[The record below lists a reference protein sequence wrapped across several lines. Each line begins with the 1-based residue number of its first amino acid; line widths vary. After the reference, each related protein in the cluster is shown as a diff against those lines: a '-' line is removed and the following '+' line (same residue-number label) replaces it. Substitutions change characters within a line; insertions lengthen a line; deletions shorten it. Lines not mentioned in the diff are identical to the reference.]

1 MLRSENLYE
10 ILDKY
15 FSQIQK
21 NSYYK
26 REVQKFL
33 MKKYEYSDIEYMQY
47 IIGAKSKDEIP
58 DNEMYWLIDAFNNV
72 FRTNME
78 MKTYFSDKEIVR
90 FSSLKADYLK
100 TDIYPIRI
108 SPVIEIAEDQ
118 WVTKISIDLL
128 KEFYDNQLIIYNPRT
143 QRQLKQ
149 RRRGQDVSYTIDI
162 VSSSVKAIEGLMS
175 KGEFVPNALT
185 LNLNVDDPEVD
196 FDIVGSELILN
207 SGKFDIIDGFHRFRA
222 AINTKIK
229 NPDFQF
235 NFILNI
241 MNFTEDKACQYIEQ
255 EDKRNKISKSYLAS
269 MDKSSPTNIIIDKL
283 NNTLDS
289 PVRSKIER
297 AHRGEIDR
305 ATLFSLLEFILK
317 TKNMNRSQC
326 IKTAVFIINIL
337 KIVQENNPD
346 VVFDDTTMP
355 VVLYGSSISKD
366 AYECAEKIES
376 ALGKDVPIINSVTN
390 MKVNKIKALFE
401 EV

>member
-1 MLRSENLYE
+1 MLRSENLYKV
-10 ILDKY
+10 LDKY
-15 FSQIQK
+15 FVQIQK
-21 NSYYK
+21 NSYFK
-26 REVQKFL
+26 REVKKFL
-33 MKKYEYSDIEYMQY
+33 MEKYEYSDIEYMQY

-72 FRTNME
+72 FKANME
-78 MKTYFSDKEIVR
+78 IKTFFSDKEIIR
-90 FSSLKADYLK
+90 FSNLKADYLK
-100 TDIYPIRI
+100 AEIYPIKI

-149 RRRGQDVSYTIDI
+149 MRRGQDVLYTIDI
-162 VSSSVKAIEGLMS
+162 VSSSVKAIEGLMN

-196 FDIVGSELILN
+196 FDIIGSELVLN

-269 MDKSSPTNIIIDKL
+269 MDKSSSTNIIIDKL

-289 PVRSKIER
+289 PVRGKIER
-297 AHRGEIDR
+297 AHRGEIDK
-305 ATLFSLLEFILK
+305 AILFSLLEFILK
-317 TKNMNRSQC
+317 TKDMNRSQC
-326 IKTAVFIINIL
+326 IRTAVFIINIL
-337 KIVQENNPD
+337 KIIQENNPD

-355 VVLYGSSISKD
+355 VIIYGSTISKD
-366 AYECAEKIES
+366 VYECAEKIET
-376 ALGKDVPIINSVTN
+376 ALEKNVPIISNVTD
-390 MKVNKIKALFE
+390 MKINKIKALFE

>member
-1 MLRSENLYE
+1 MLRSENLYKV
-10 ILDKY
+10 LDKY
-15 FSQIQK
+15 FVQIQK
-21 NSYYK
+21 NSYFK
-26 REVQKFL
+26 REVKNFL
-33 MKKYEYSDIEYMQY
+33 MEKYEYSDIEYMQY
-47 IIGAKSKDEIP
+47 IIGAKGKDEIP

-72 FRTNME
+72 FKANME
-78 MKTYFSDKEIVR
+78 IKTYFSDKEIIR
-90 FSSLKADYLK
+90 FSNLKADYLK
-100 TDIYPIRI
+100 AEIYPIKI

-149 RRRGQDVSYTIDI
+149 MRRGQDVLYTIDI
-162 VSSSVKAIEGLMS
+162 VSTSVRAIEGLMN

-196 FDIVGSELILN
+196 FDIIGSELVLN

-269 MDKSSPTNIIIDKL
+269 MDKSSSTNIIIDKL

-289 PVRSKIER
+289 PVRGKIER
-297 AHRGEIDR
+297 AHRGEIDK
-305 ATLFSLLEFILK
+305 AILFSLLEFILK
-317 TKNMNRSQC
+317 TKDMNRSQC
-326 IKTAVFIINIL
+326 IRTAVFIINIL
-337 KIVQENNPD
+337 KIIQENNPD

-355 VVLYGSSISKD
+355 VIIYGSTISKD
-366 AYECAEKIES
+366 VYECAEKIEN
-376 ALGKDVPIINSVTN
+376 ALEKDVPIISNVTD

>member
-1 MLRSENLYE
+1 MLRSENLYK

-15 FSQIQK
+15 FVQIQK
-21 NSYYK
+21 NSYFK
-26 REVQKFL
+26 REVKNFL
-33 MKKYEYSDIEYMQY
+33 IEKYEYSDIEYMQY

-72 FRTNME
+72 FKANME
-78 MKTYFSDKEIVR
+78 IKTYFSDKEIIR
-90 FSSLKADYLK
+90 FSNLKADYLK
-100 TDIYPIRI
+100 AEIYPIKI

-149 RRRGQDVSYTIDI
+149 MRRGQDVLYTIDI
-162 VSSSVKAIEGLMS
+162 VSTSVRAIEGLMN

-196 FDIVGSELILN
+196 FDIIGSELVLN

-269 MDKSSPTNIIIDKL
+269 MDKSSSTNIIIDKL

-289 PVRSKIER
+289 PVRGKIER
-297 AHRGEIDR
+297 AHRGEIDK
-305 ATLFSLLEFILK
+305 AILFSLLEFILK
-317 TKNMNRSQC
+317 TKDMNRSQC
-326 IKTAVFIINIL
+326 IRTAVFIINIL
-337 KIVQENNPD
+337 KIIQENNPD

-355 VVLYGSSISKD
+355 VIIYGSTISKD
-366 AYECAEKIES
+366 VYECAEKIES
-376 ALGKDVPIINSVTN
+376 ALEKNVPIISNVTD

>member
-376 ALGKDVPIINSVTN
+376 ALGKDVPIINSVTD

>member
-72 FRTNME
+72 FRANME

-376 ALGKDVPIINSVTN
+376 ALEKDVPIINSVTD

>member
-100 TDIYPIRI
+100 TNIYPIRI

-376 ALGKDVPIINSVTN
+376 ALGKDVPIINSVTD

>member
-47 IIGAKSKDEIP
+47 IIGAKSKDEIS
-58 DNEMYWLIDAFNNV
+58 DNEMYWLMDAFNNV
-72 FRTNME
+72 FRTDIE

-90 FSSLKADYLK
+90 FSNLKADYLK

-196 FDIVGSELILN
+196 FDIVESELILN

-289 PVRSKIER
+289 PVRGKIER
-297 AHRGEIDR
+297 AHRGEIYR
-305 ATLFSLLEFILK
+305 ATLFSLFEFILK
-317 TKNMNRSQC
+317 TKSMNRSQC

-337 KIVQENNPD
+337 KIVQENDPD
-346 VVFDDTTMP
+346 VIFDDTTMP

-366 AYECAEKIES
+366 AYECAEKIEN
-376 ALGKDVPIINSVTN
+376 ALEKDVPIINTVTA

>member
-1 MLRSENLYE
+1 MLRSENLYKT
-10 ILDKY
+10 LDRY

-21 NSYYK
+21 NSYFK
-26 REVQKFL
+26 KEAKKFL
-33 MKKYEYSDIEYMQY
+33 MEKYEYSDIEYMQY
-47 IIGAKSKDEIP
+47 VIGAKSKDEIP

-72 FRTNME
+72 FKADME
-78 MKTYFSDKEIVR
+78 IKTYFSDKEIVR
-90 FSSLKADYLK
+90 FSNLKANYLK
-100 TDIYPIRI
+100 AEIYPIKI

-128 KEFYDNQLIIYNPRT
+128 KELYDDQLIIYNPRT

-149 RRRGQDVSYTIDI
+149 RRRGQDISYTIDI
-162 VSSSVKAIEGLMS
+162 VATSVNAIEDLMS

-185 LNLNVDDPEVD
+185 LNLNVDDPNVD
-196 FDIVGSELILN
+196 FDIVDSELVLN

-222 AINTKIK
+222 AMNTKIK

-241 MNFTEDKACQYIEQ
+241 MNFSENKACQYIEQ

-269 MDKSSPTNIIIDKL
+269 MDKSAPTNIIIDKL

-289 PVRSKIER
+289 PVRGKIER

-305 ATLFSLLEFILK
+305 ASLFSLLEFVLK
-317 TKNMNRSQC
+317 TKEMNRSQC
-326 IKTAVFIINIL
+326 IRTAVFIISIL
-337 KIVQENNPD
+337 KILQENDPD
-346 VVFDDTTMP
+346 VILDDTTMP
-355 VVLYGSSISKD
+355 VIIYGASISKD
-366 AYECAEKIES
+366 IYKCAEKIEN
-376 ALGKDVPIINSVTN
+376 ALEKDIPIIDNATDT
-390 MKVNKIKALFE
+390 KLNKIKALFE

>member
-1 MLRSENLYE
+1 MLRSENLYKV
-10 ILDKY
+10 LDKY
-15 FSQIQK
+15 FVQIQK
-21 NSYYK
+21 NSYFK
-26 REVQKFL
+26 REVKKFL
-33 MKKYEYSDIEYMQY
+33 MEKYEYSDIEYMQY

-72 FRTNME
+72 FRANME
-78 MKTYFSDKEIVR
+78 IKTFFSDKEIIR
-90 FSSLKADYLK
+90 FSNLKADYLK
-100 TDIYPIRI
+100 AEIYPIKI

-149 RRRGQDVSYTIDI
+149 MRRGQDVLYTIDI
-162 VSSSVKAIEGLMS
+162 VSSSVKAIEGLMN

-196 FDIVGSELILN
+196 FDIIGSELVLN

-269 MDKSSPTNIIIDKL
+269 MDKSSSTNIIIDKL

-289 PVRSKIER
+289 PVRGKIER
-297 AHRGEIDR
+297 AHRGEIDK
-305 ATLFSLLEFILK
+305 AILFSLLEFILK
-317 TKNMNRSQC
+317 TKDMNRSQC
-326 IKTAVFIINIL
+326 IRTAVFIINIL
-337 KIVQENNPD
+337 KIIQENNPD

-355 VVLYGSSISKD
+355 VIIYGSTISKD
-366 AYECAEKIES
+366 VYECAEKIES
-376 ALGKDVPIINSVTN
+376 ALEKNVPIISNVTD

>member
-1 MLRSENLYE
+1 MLRSENLYKV
-10 ILDKY
+10 LDKY
-15 FSQIQK
+15 FVQIQK
-21 NSYYK
+21 NSYFK
-26 REVQKFL
+26 REVKKFL
-33 MKKYEYSDIEYMQY
+33 MEKYEYSDIEYMQY

-72 FRTNME
+72 FKANME
-78 MKTYFSDKEIVR
+78 IKTFFSDKEIIR
-90 FSSLKADYLK
+90 FSNLKADYLK
-100 TDIYPIRI
+100 AEIYPIKI

-128 KEFYDNQLIIYNPRT
+128 KEFYDNQLIIYNSRT

-149 RRRGQDVSYTIDI
+149 MRRGQDVLYTIDI
-162 VSSSVKAIEGLMS
+162 VSSSVKAIEGLMD

-196 FDIVGSELILN
+196 FDIIGSELVLN

-269 MDKSSPTNIIIDKL
+269 MDKSSSTNIIIDKL

-289 PVRSKIER
+289 PVRGKIER
-297 AHRGEIDR
+297 AHRGEIDK
-305 ATLFSLLEFILK
+305 AILFSLLEFILK
-317 TKNMNRSQC
+317 TKDMNRSQC
-326 IKTAVFIINIL
+326 IRTAVFIINIL
-337 KIVQENNPD
+337 KIIQENNPD

-355 VVLYGSSISKD
+355 VIIYGSTISKD
-366 AYECAEKIES
+366 VYECAEKIES
-376 ALGKDVPIINSVTN
+376 ALEKDVPIISNVTD
-390 MKVNKIKALFE
+390 MKINKIKALFE

>member
-1 MLRSENLYE
+1 MLRSENLYKV
-10 ILDKY
+10 LDKY
-15 FSQIQK
+15 FIQIQK
-21 NSYYK
+21 NSYFK
-26 REVQKFL
+26 REVKKFL
-33 MKKYEYSDIEYMQY
+33 MEKYEYSDIEYMQY

-72 FRTNME
+72 FRANME
-78 MKTYFSDKEIVR
+78 IKTFFSDKEIIR
-90 FSSLKADYLK
+90 FSNLKADYLK
-100 TDIYPIRI
+100 AEIYPIKI

-149 RRRGQDVSYTIDI
+149 MRRGQDVLYTIDI
-162 VSSSVKAIEGLMS
+162 VSSSVKAIEGLMN

-196 FDIVGSELILN
+196 FDIIGSELVLN

-269 MDKSSPTNIIIDKL
+269 MDKSSSTNIIIDKL

-289 PVRSKIER
+289 PVRGKIER
-297 AHRGEIDR
+297 AHRGEIDK
-305 ATLFSLLEFILK
+305 AILFSLLEFILK
-317 TKNMNRSQC
+317 TKDMNRSQC
-326 IKTAVFIINIL
+326 IRTAVFIINIL
-337 KIVQENNPD
+337 KIIQENNPD

-355 VVLYGSSISKD
+355 VIIYGSTISKD
-366 AYECAEKIES
+366 VYECAEKIES
-376 ALGKDVPIINSVTN
+376 ALEKNVPIISNVTD

>member
-1 MLRSENLYE
+1 MLRSENLYKV
-10 ILDKY
+10 LDKY
-15 FSQIQK
+15 FVQIQK
-21 NSYYK
+21 NSYFK
-26 REVQKFL
+26 REVKKFL
-33 MKKYEYSDIEYMQY
+33 MEKYEYSDIEYMQY

-72 FRTNME
+72 FKANME
-78 MKTYFSDKEIVR
+78 IKTFFSDKEIIR
-90 FSSLKADYLK
+90 FSNLKADYLK
-100 TDIYPIRI
+100 AEIYPIKI

-149 RRRGQDVSYTIDI
+149 MRRGQDVLYTIDI
-162 VSSSVKAIEGLMS
+162 VSSSVKAIEGLMD

-196 FDIVGSELILN
+196 FDIIGSELVLN

-269 MDKSSPTNIIIDKL
+269 MDKSSSTNIIIDKL

-289 PVRSKIER
+289 PVRGKIER
-297 AHRGEIDR
+297 AHRGEIDK
-305 ATLFSLLEFILK
+305 AILFSLLEFILK
-317 TKNMNRSQC
+317 TKDMNRSQC
-326 IKTAVFIINIL
+326 IRTAVFIINIL
-337 KIVQENNPD
+337 KIIQENNPD

-355 VVLYGSSISKD
+355 VIIYGSTISKD
-366 AYECAEKIES
+366 VYECAEKIES
-376 ALGKDVPIINSVTN
+376 ALEKDVPIISNVTD

>member
-1 MLRSENLYE
+1 MLRSENLYKV
-10 ILDKY
+10 LDKY
-15 FSQIQK
+15 FIQIQK
-21 NSYYK
+21 NSYFK
-26 REVQKFL
+26 REVKKFL
-33 MKKYEYSDIEYMQY
+33 MEKYEYSDIEYMQY

-72 FRTNME
+72 FRANME
-78 MKTYFSDKEIVR
+78 IKTFFSDKEIIR
-90 FSSLKADYLK
+90 FSNLKADYLK
-100 TDIYPIRI
+100 AEIYPIKI

-149 RRRGQDVSYTIDI
+149 MRRGQDVLYTIDI
-162 VSSSVKAIEGLMS
+162 VSSSVKAIEGLMN

-196 FDIVGSELILN
+196 FDIIGSELVLN

-269 MDKSSPTNIIIDKL
+269 MDKSSSTNIIIDKL

-289 PVRSKIER
+289 PVRGKIER
-297 AHRGEIDR
+297 AHRGEIDK
-305 ATLFSLLEFILK
+305 AILFSLLEFILK
-317 TKNMNRSQC
+317 TKDMNRSQC
-326 IKTAVFIINIL
+326 IRTAVFIINIL
-337 KIVQENNPD
+337 KIIQENNPD
-346 VVFDDTTMP
+346 IVFDDTTMP
-355 VVLYGSSISKD
+355 VIIYGSTISKD
-366 AYECAEKIES
+366 VYECAEKIES
-376 ALGKDVPIINSVTN
+376 ALEKNVPIISNVTD

>member
-72 FRTNME
+72 FRANME

-196 FDIVGSELILN
+196 FDIVESELILN

-289 PVRSKIER
+289 PVRGKIER
-297 AHRGEIDR
+297 AHRGEIDK
-305 ATLFSLLEFILK
+305 AILFSLLEFILK
-317 TKNMNRSQC
+317 TKDMNRSQC
-326 IKTAVFIINIL
+326 IRTAVFIINIL
-337 KIVQENNPD
+337 KIIQENNPD
-346 VVFDDTTMP
+346 VVFDDSTMP
-355 VVLYGSSISKD
+355 VIIYGSTISKD
-366 AYECAEKIES
+366 VYECAEKIEN
-376 ALGKDVPIINSVTN
+376 ALEKNVPIISNVTD
-390 MKVNKIKALFE
+390 MKINKIKALFE

>member
-1 MLRSENLYE
+1 MLRSENLYKV
-10 ILDKY
+10 LDKY
-15 FSQIQK
+15 FVQLQK
-21 NSYYK
+21 NSYFK
-26 REVQKFL
+26 REVKKFL
-33 MKKYEYSDIEYMQY
+33 MEKYEYSDIEYMQY

-72 FRTNME
+72 FKANME
-78 MKTYFSDKEIVR
+78 IKTFFSDKEIIR
-90 FSSLKADYLK
+90 FSNLKADYLK
-100 TDIYPIRI
+100 AEIYPIKI

-149 RRRGQDVSYTIDI
+149 MRRGQDVLYTIDI
-162 VSSSVKAIEGLMS
+162 VSSSVKAIEGLMD

-196 FDIVGSELILN
+196 FDIIGSELVLN

-269 MDKSSPTNIIIDKL
+269 MDKSSSTNIIIDKL

-289 PVRSKIER
+289 PVRGKIER
-297 AHRGEIDR
+297 AHRGEIDK
-305 ATLFSLLEFILK
+305 AILFSLLEFILK
-317 TKNMNRSQC
+317 TKDMNRSQC
-326 IKTAVFIINIL
+326 IRTAVFIINIL
-337 KIVQENNPD
+337 KIIQENNPD

-355 VVLYGSSISKD
+355 VIIYGSTISKD
-366 AYECAEKIES
+366 VYECAEKIES
-376 ALGKDVPIINSVTN
+376 ALEKNVPIISNVTD

>member
-1 MLRSENLYE
+1 MLRSENLYKV
-10 ILDKY
+10 LDKY
-15 FSQIQK
+15 FVQIQK
-21 NSYYK
+21 NSYFK
-26 REVQKFL
+26 REVKKFL
-33 MKKYEYSDIEYMQY
+33 MEKYEYSDIEYMQY

-72 FRTNME
+72 FKANME
-78 MKTYFSDKEIVR
+78 IKTFFSDKEIIR
-90 FSSLKADYLK
+90 FSNLKADYLK
-100 TDIYPIRI
+100 AEIYPIKI

-149 RRRGQDVSYTIDI
+149 MRRGQDVLYTIDI
-162 VSSSVKAIEGLMS
+162 VSSSVKAIEGLMN

-196 FDIVGSELILN
+196 FDIIGSELILN

-269 MDKSSPTNIIIDKL
+269 MDKSSSTNIIIDKL

-289 PVRSKIER
+289 PVRGKIER
-297 AHRGEIDR
+297 AHRGEIDK
-305 ATLFSLLEFILK
+305 AILFSLLEFILK
-317 TKNMNRSQC
+317 TKDMNRSQC
-326 IKTAVFIINIL
+326 IRTAVFIINIL
-337 KIVQENNPD
+337 KIIQENNPD

-355 VVLYGSSISKD
+355 VIIYGSTISKD
-366 AYECAEKIES
+366 VYECAEKIET
-376 ALGKDVPIINSVTN
+376 ALEKNVPIISNVTD
-390 MKVNKIKALFE
+390 MKINKIKALFE

>member
-1 MLRSENLYE
+1 MLRSENLYKV
-10 ILDKY
+10 LDKY
-15 FSQIQK
+15 FVQIQK
-21 NSYYK
+21 NSYFK
-26 REVQKFL
+26 REVKKFL
-33 MKKYEYSDIEYMQY
+33 IEKYGYSDIEYMQY

-72 FRTNME
+72 FKANME
-78 MKTYFSDKEIVR
+78 IKTFFSDKEIIR
-90 FSSLKADYLK
+90 FSNLKADYLK
-100 TDIYPIRI
+100 AEIYPIKI

-149 RRRGQDVSYTIDI
+149 MRRGQDVLYTIDI
-162 VSSSVKAIEGLMS
+162 VSSSVKAIEGLMD

-196 FDIVGSELILN
+196 FDIIGSELVLN

-269 MDKSSPTNIIIDKL
+269 MDKSSSTNIIIDKL

-289 PVRSKIER
+289 PVRGKIER
-297 AHRGEIDR
+297 AHRGEIDK
-305 ATLFSLLEFILK
+305 AILFSLLEFILK
-317 TKNMNRSQC
+317 TKDMNRSQC
-326 IKTAVFIINIL
+326 IRTAVFIINIL
-337 KIVQENNPD
+337 KIIQENNPD

-355 VVLYGSSISKD
+355 VIIYGSTISKD
-366 AYECAEKIES
+366 VYECAEKIES
-376 ALGKDVPIINSVTN
+376 ALEKNVPIISNVTD

>member
-1 MLRSENLYE
+1 MLRSENLYKT
-10 ILDKY
+10 LDKY
-15 FSQIQK
+15 FSQLQK
-21 NSYYK
+21 NSYFK
-26 REVQKFL
+26 KETKKFL
-33 MKKYEYSDIEYMQY
+33 MEKYEYSDIEYMQY
-47 IIGAKSKDEIP
+47 VIGAKSKDEIP

-72 FRTNME
+72 FRANME
-78 MKTYFSDKEIVR
+78 IKTYFSDKEIVR
-90 FSSLKADYLK
+90 FSKLKADYRK
-100 TDIYPIRI
+100 TEIYPIKI

-128 KEFYDNQLIIYNPRT
+128 KELYDRQLIIYNPRT

-149 RRRGQDVSYTIDI
+149 RRRGQDISYTIDI
-162 VSSSVKAIEGLMS
+162 VATSVKAIEDLMS

-185 LNLNVDDPEVD
+185 LNLNVDDPNVD
-196 FDIVGSELILN
+196 FDIIDSELVLN

-222 AINTKIK
+222 AMNTKIK

-241 MNFTEDKACQYIEQ
+241 MNFSENKACQYIEQ

-289 PVRSKIER
+289 PVRGKIER

-305 ATLFSLLEFILK
+305 ASLFALLEFILK
-317 TKNMNRSQC
+317 TKEMNRSQC
-326 IKTAVFIINIL
+326 IRTAVSIISIL
-337 KIVQENNPD
+337 KILQENDPD
-346 VVFDDTTMP
+346 VILDDMTMP
-355 VVLYGSSISKD
+355 VIIYGASISKD
-366 AYECAEKIES
+366 VYECAEKIEN
-376 ALGKDVPIINSVTN
+376 ALEKDIPLIANITEA
-390 MKVNKIKALFE
+390 KLNKIKALFE

>member
-1 MLRSENLYE
+1 MLRSENLYKV
-10 ILDKY
+10 LDKY
-15 FSQIQK
+15 FVQIQK
-21 NSYYK
+21 NSYFK
-26 REVQKFL
+26 REVKKFL
-33 MKKYEYSDIEYMQY
+33 MEKYEYSDIEYMQY

-72 FRTNME
+72 FKANME
-78 MKTYFSDKEIVR
+78 IKTFFSDKEIIR
-90 FSSLKADYLK
+90 FSNLKADYLK
-100 TDIYPIRI
+100 AEIYPIKI

-149 RRRGQDVSYTIDI
+149 MRRGQDVLYTIDI
-162 VSSSVKAIEGLMS
+162 VSTSVRAIEGLMN

-196 FDIVGSELILN
+196 FDIIGSELVLN

-269 MDKSSPTNIIIDKL
+269 MDKSSSTNIIIDKL

-289 PVRSKIER
+289 PVRGKIER
-297 AHRGEIDR
+297 AHRGEIDK
-305 ATLFSLLEFILK
+305 AILFSLLEFILK
-317 TKNMNRSQC
+317 TKDMNRSQC
-326 IKTAVFIINIL
+326 IRTAVFIINIM
-337 KIVQENNPD
+337 KIIQENNPD

-355 VVLYGSSISKD
+355 VIIYGSTISKD
-366 AYECAEKIES
+366 VYECAEKIES
-376 ALGKDVPIINSVTN
+376 ALEKNVPIISNVTD

>member
-1 MLRSENLYE
+1 MLRSENLYKV
-10 ILDKY
+10 LDKY
-15 FSQIQK
+15 FVQIQK
-21 NSYYK
+21 NSYFK
-26 REVQKFL
+26 REVKKFL
-33 MKKYEYSDIEYMQY
+33 MEKYEYSDIEYMQY

-72 FRTNME
+72 FKANME
-78 MKTYFSDKEIVR
+78 IKTFFSDKEIIR
-90 FSSLKADYLK
+90 FSNLKADYLK
-100 TDIYPIRI
+100 AEIYPIKI

-149 RRRGQDVSYTIDI
+149 MRRGQDVLYTIDI
-162 VSSSVKAIEGLMS
+162 VSSSVKAIEGLMN

-196 FDIVGSELILN
+196 FDIIGSELVLN

-269 MDKSSPTNIIIDKL
+269 MDKSSSTNIIIDKL

-289 PVRSKIER
+289 PVRGKIER
-297 AHRGEIDR
+297 AHRGEIDK
-305 ATLFSLLEFILK
+305 AILFSLLEFILK
-317 TKNMNRSQC
+317 TKDMNRSQC
-326 IKTAVFIINIL
+326 IRTAVFIINIL
-337 KIVQENNPD
+337 KIIQENNPD

-355 VVLYGSSISKD
+355 VIIYGSTISKD
-366 AYECAEKIES
+366 VYECAEKIES
-376 ALGKDVPIINSVTN
+376 ALEKNVPIISNVTD

>member
-72 FRTNME
+72 FRANME

-196 FDIVGSELILN
+196 FDIVESELILN

-289 PVRSKIER
+289 PVRDKIER

-376 ALGKDVPIINSVTN
+376 ALEKDVPIINSVTD

>member
-1 MLRSENLYE
+1 MLRSENLYKV
-10 ILDKY
+10 LDKY
-15 FSQIQK
+15 FVQIQK
-21 NSYYK
+21 NSYFK
-26 REVQKFL
+26 REVKKFL
-33 MKKYEYSDIEYMQY
+33 MEKYEYSDIEYMQY

-72 FRTNME
+72 FRANME
-78 MKTYFSDKEIVR
+78 IKTFFSDKEIIR
-90 FSSLKADYLK
+90 FSNLKADYLK
-100 TDIYPIRI
+100 AEIYPIKI

-149 RRRGQDVSYTIDI
+149 MRRGQDVLYTIDI
-162 VSSSVKAIEGLMS
+162 VSSSVKAIEGLMN

-196 FDIVGSELILN
+196 FDIIGSELVLN

-269 MDKSSPTNIIIDKL
+269 MDKSSSTNIIIDKL

-289 PVRSKIER
+289 PVRGKIER
-297 AHRGEIDR
+297 AHRGEIDK
-305 ATLFSLLEFILK
+305 AILFSLLEFILK
-317 TKNMNRSQC
+317 TKDMNRSQC
-326 IKTAVFIINIL
+326 IRTAVFIINIL
-337 KIVQENNPD
+337 KIIQENNPD

-355 VVLYGSSISKD
+355 VIIYGSTISKD
-366 AYECAEKIES
+366 VYECAEKIES
-376 ALGKDVPIINSVTN
+376 ALEKNVPIISNVTD
-390 MKVNKIKALFE
+390 MKINKIKALFE

>member
-1 MLRSENLYE
+1 MLRSENLYKV
-10 ILDKY
+10 LDKY
-15 FSQIQK
+15 FVQIQK
-21 NSYYK
+21 NSYFK
-26 REVQKFL
+26 REVKKFL
-33 MKKYEYSDIEYMQY
+33 MEKYEYSDIEYMQY

-72 FRTNME
+72 FKANME
-78 MKTYFSDKEIVR
+78 IKTFFSDKEIIR
-90 FSSLKADYLK
+90 FSNLKADYLK
-100 TDIYPIRI
+100 AEIYPIKI

-149 RRRGQDVSYTIDI
+149 MRRGQDVLYTIDI
-162 VSSSVKAIEGLMS
+162 VSSSVKAIEGLMN

-196 FDIVGSELILN
+196 FDIIGSELVLN

-269 MDKSSPTNIIIDKL
+269 MDKSSSTNIIIDKL

-289 PVRSKIER
+289 PVRGKIER
-297 AHRGEIDR
+297 AHRGEIDK
-305 ATLFSLLEFILK
+305 AILFSLLEFILK
-317 TKNMNRSQC
+317 TKDMNRSQC
-326 IKTAVFIINIL
+326 IRTAVFIINIL
-337 KIVQENNPD
+337 KIIQENNPD

-355 VVLYGSSISKD
+355 VIIYGSTISKD
-366 AYECAEKIES
+366 VYECAEKIES
-376 ALGKDVPIINSVTN
+376 ALEKNVPVISNVTD
-390 MKVNKIKALFE
+390 MKINKIKALFE

>member
-1 MLRSENLYE
+1 MLRSENLYKV
-10 ILDKY
+10 LDKY
-15 FSQIQK
+15 FVQIQK
-21 NSYYK
+21 NSYFK
-26 REVQKFL
+26 REVKKFL
-33 MKKYEYSDIEYMQY
+33 MEKYEYSDIEYMQY

-72 FRTNME
+72 FRANME
-78 MKTYFSDKEIVR
+78 IKTFFSDKEIIR
-90 FSSLKADYLK
+90 FSNLKADYLK
-100 TDIYPIRI
+100 AEIYPIKI

-149 RRRGQDVSYTIDI
+149 MRRGQDVLYTIDI
-162 VSSSVKAIEGLMS
+162 VSTSVRAIEGLMD

-196 FDIVGSELILN
+196 FDIIGSELVLN

-269 MDKSSPTNIIIDKL
+269 MDKSSSTNIIIDKL

-289 PVRSKIER
+289 PVRGKIER
-297 AHRGEIDR
+297 AHRGEIDK
-305 ATLFSLLEFILK
+305 AILFSLLEFILK
-317 TKNMNRSQC
+317 TKDMNRSQC
-326 IKTAVFIINIL
+326 IRTAVFIINIL
-337 KIVQENNPD
+337 KIIQENNPD

-355 VVLYGSSISKD
+355 VIIYGSTISKD
-366 AYECAEKIES
+366 VYECAEKIES
-376 ALGKDVPIINSVTN
+376 ALEKNVPIISNVTD
-390 MKVNKIKALFE
+390 MKINKIKALFE

>member
-1 MLRSENLYE
+1 MLRSENLYKV
-10 ILDKY
+10 LDKY
-15 FSQIQK
+15 FVQIQK
-21 NSYYK
+21 NSYFK
-26 REVQKFL
+26 REVKKFL
-33 MKKYEYSDIEYMQY
+33 MEKYEYSDIEYMQY

-72 FRTNME
+72 FKANME
-78 MKTYFSDKEIVR
+78 IKTFFSDKEIIR
-90 FSSLKADYLK
+90 FSNLKADYLK
-100 TDIYPIRI
+100 AEIYPIKI

-149 RRRGQDVSYTIDI
+149 MRRGQDVLYTIDI
-162 VSSSVKAIEGLMS
+162 VSSSVKAIEGLMN

-196 FDIVGSELILN
+196 FDIIGSELVLN

-269 MDKSSPTNIIIDKL
+269 MDKSSSTNIIIDKL

-289 PVRSKIER
+289 PVRGKIER
-297 AHRGEIDR
+297 AHRGEIDK
-305 ATLFSLLEFILK
+305 AILFSLLEFILK
-317 TKNMNRSQC
+317 TKDMNRSQC
-326 IKTAVFIINIL
+326 IRTAVFIINIL
-337 KIVQENNPD
+337 KIIQENNPD

-355 VVLYGSSISKD
+355 VIIYGSTISKD
-366 AYECAEKIES
+366 VYECAEKIES
-376 ALGKDVPIINSVTN
+376 ALEKDVPIISNVTD

>member
-1 MLRSENLYE
+1 MLRSENLYKV
-10 ILDKY
+10 LDKY
-15 FSQIQK
+15 FVQIQK
-21 NSYYK
+21 NSYFK
-26 REVQKFL
+26 REVKKFL
-33 MKKYEYSDIEYMQY
+33 MEKYEYSDIEYMQY

-72 FRTNME
+72 FKANME
-78 MKTYFSDKEIVR
+78 IKTFFSDKEIIR
-90 FSSLKADYLK
+90 FSNLKADYLK
-100 TDIYPIRI
+100 AEIYPIKI

-149 RRRGQDVSYTIDI
+149 MRRGQDVLYTIDI
-162 VSSSVKAIEGLMS
+162 VSTSVRAIEGLMN

-196 FDIVGSELILN
+196 FDIIGSELVLN

-269 MDKSSPTNIIIDKL
+269 MDKSSSTNIIIDKL

-289 PVRSKIER
+289 PVRGKIER
-297 AHRGEIDR
+297 AHRGEIDK
-305 ATLFSLLEFILK
+305 AILFSLLEFILK
-317 TKNMNRSQC
+317 TKDMNRSQC
-326 IKTAVFIINIL
+326 IRTAVFIINIL
-337 KIVQENNPD
+337 KIIQENNPD

-355 VVLYGSSISKD
+355 VIIYGSTISKD
-366 AYECAEKIES
+366 VYECAEKIES
-376 ALGKDVPIINSVTN
+376 ALEKNVPIISNVTD

>member
-1 MLRSENLYE
+1 MLRSENLYKV
-10 ILDKY
+10 LDKY
-15 FSQIQK
+15 FVQIQK
-21 NSYYK
+21 NSYFK
-26 REVQKFL
+26 REVKKFL
-33 MKKYEYSDIEYMQY
+33 MEKYEYSDIEYMQY

-72 FRTNME
+72 FKANME
-78 MKTYFSDKEIVR
+78 IKTFFSDKEIIR
-90 FSSLKADYLK
+90 FSNLKADYLK
-100 TDIYPIRI
+100 AEIYPIKI

-149 RRRGQDVSYTIDI
+149 MRRGQDVLYTIDI
-162 VSSSVKAIEGLMS
+162 VSSSVKAIEGLMD

-196 FDIVGSELILN
+196 FDIIGSELVLN

-269 MDKSSPTNIIIDKL
+269 MDKSSSTNIIIDKL

-289 PVRSKIER
+289 PVRGKIER
-297 AHRGEIDR
+297 AHRGEIDK
-305 ATLFSLLEFILK
+305 AILFSLLEFILK
-317 TKNMNRSQC
+317 TKDMNRSQC
-326 IKTAVFIINIL
+326 IRTAVFIINIL
-337 KIVQENNPD
+337 KIIQENNPD

-355 VVLYGSSISKD
+355 VIIYGSTISKD
-366 AYECAEKIES
+366 VYECAEKIES
-376 ALGKDVPIINSVTN
+376 ALEKDVPIISNVTD
-390 MKVNKIKALFE
+390 MKINKIKALFE

>member
-185 LNLNVDDPEVD
+185 LNLNVDDPEVN

-241 MNFTEDKACQYIEQ
+241 MNFTENKACQYIEQ

>member
-222 AINTKIK
+222 A
-229 NPDFQF
+229 
-235 NFILNI
+235 
-241 MNFTEDKACQYIEQ
+241 CQYIEQ

-289 PVRSKIER
+289 PVRGKIER

>member
-1 MLRSENLYE
+1 MLRSENLYKV
-10 ILDKY
+10 LDKY
-15 FSQIQK
+15 FAQIQK
-21 NSYYK
+21 NSYFK
-26 REVQKFL
+26 REVKKFL
-33 MKKYEYSDIEYMQY
+33 IEKYEYSDIEYMQY

-72 FRTNME
+72 FKANME
-78 MKTYFSDKEIVR
+78 IKTFFSDKEIIR
-90 FSSLKADYLK
+90 FSNLKADYLK
-100 TDIYPIRI
+100 AEIYPIKI

-149 RRRGQDVSYTIDI
+149 MRRGQDVLYTIDI
-162 VSSSVKAIEGLMS
+162 VSSSVKAIEGLMD

-196 FDIVGSELILN
+196 FDIIGSELVLN

-269 MDKSSPTNIIIDKL
+269 MDKSSSTNIIIDKL

-289 PVRSKIER
+289 PVRGKIER
-297 AHRGEIDR
+297 AHRGEIDK
-305 ATLFSLLEFILK
+305 AILFSLLEFILK
-317 TKNMNRSQC
+317 TKDMNRSQC
-326 IKTAVFIINIL
+326 IRTAVFIINIL
-337 KIVQENNPD
+337 KIIQENNPD

-355 VVLYGSSISKD
+355 VIIYGSTISKD
-366 AYECAEKIES
+366 VYECAEKIES
-376 ALGKDVPIINSVTN
+376 ALEKNVPIISNVTD

>member
-289 PVRSKIER
+289 PVRVKIER

>member
-26 REVQKFL
+26 RKVQKFL
-33 MKKYEYSDIEYMQY
+33 MEKYEYSDIEYMQY

-72 FRTNME
+72 FKANME

-100 TDIYPIRI
+100 IDIYPIRI

-196 FDIVGSELILN
+196 FDIVESELILN

-305 ATLFSLLEFILK
+305 STLFSLLEFILK
-317 TKNMNRSQC
+317 TKSMSRSQC

-337 KIVQENNPD
+337 KIVQENDPD
-346 VVFDDTTMP
+346 VIFDDTTMP

-376 ALGKDVPIINSVTN
+376 ALGKDVPIINSVTD

>member
-100 TDIYPIRI
+100 TNIYPIRI

>member
-1 MLRSENLYE
+1 MLRSENLYKV
-10 ILDKY
+10 LDKY
-15 FSQIQK
+15 FVQIQK
-21 NSYYK
+21 NSYFK
-26 REVQKFL
+26 REVKKFL
-33 MKKYEYSDIEYMQY
+33 MEKYEYSDIEYMQY

-72 FRTNME
+72 FKANME
-78 MKTYFSDKEIVR
+78 IKTFFSDKEIIR
-90 FSSLKADYLK
+90 FSNLKADYLK
-100 TDIYPIRI
+100 AEIYPIKI

-149 RRRGQDVSYTIDI
+149 MRRGQDVLYTIDI
-162 VSSSVKAIEGLMS
+162 VSSSVKAIEGLMD

-196 FDIVGSELILN
+196 FDIIGSELVLN

-269 MDKSSPTNIIIDKL
+269 MDKSSSTNIIIDKL

-289 PVRSKIER
+289 PVRGKIER
-297 AHRGEIDR
+297 AHRGEIDK
-305 ATLFSLLEFILK
+305 AILFSLLEFILK
-317 TKNMNRSQC
+317 TKGAN
-326 IKTAVFIINIL
+326 
-337 KIVQENNPD
+337 
-346 VVFDDTTMP
+346 
-355 VVLYGSSISKD
+355 VLGPLCS
-366 AYECAEKIES
+366 
-376 ALGKDVPIINSVTN
+376 L
-390 MKVNKIKALFE
+390 
-401 EV
+401 

>member
-241 MNFTEDKACQYIEQ
+241 MNFTENKACQYIEQ